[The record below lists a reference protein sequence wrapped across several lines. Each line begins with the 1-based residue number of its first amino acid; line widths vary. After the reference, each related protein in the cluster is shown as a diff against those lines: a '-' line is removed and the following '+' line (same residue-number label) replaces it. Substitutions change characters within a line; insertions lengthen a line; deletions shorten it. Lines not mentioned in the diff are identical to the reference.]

1 METHYFY
8 ELTVFTLITKNEI
21 NAFNQMKR
29 TVDLELIWKVCME
42 TLAKLHAFQLE
53 IKKISPTVINGHVN
67 H

>member
-1 METHYFY
+1 
-8 ELTVFTLITKNEI
+8 
-21 NAFNQMKR
+21 MKR